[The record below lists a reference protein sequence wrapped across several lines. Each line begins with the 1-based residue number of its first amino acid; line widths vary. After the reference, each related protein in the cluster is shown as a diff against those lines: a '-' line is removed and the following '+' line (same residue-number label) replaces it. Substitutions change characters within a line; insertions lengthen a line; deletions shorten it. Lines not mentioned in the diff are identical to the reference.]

1 MAGEQG
7 FLYEGRVHQRLSA
20 RGLVPANFRPAG
32 SDPNAPDAMFIY
44 NGTAYKL
51 EVKLD
56 LKADYGQG
64 SFEYADGTWRL
75 GGAQTA
81 AADELRSL
89 MRAVGIEAFANREWG
104 PRGAPNK
111 GTVSN
116 SEFTQEMVSSDYR
129 RFTDRF
135 LSIPSSALHSYYGA
149 KQTYYIQIGG
159 YGMYYMAANPA
170 GLPVPQFNPGLR
182 IRIRL
187 KRGGSSPIY
196 NYRFTTALQITS
208 KPPRSRYNID
218 NGVDFLLAT
227 YSS

>member
-7 FLYEGRVHQRLSA
+7 FLYEGRIHQKLKA
-20 RGLVPANFRPAG
+20 KKLVPPGFTPAG

-44 NGTAYKL
+44 NGQSNKL

-64 SFEYADGTWRL
+64 SFDYVNGVWRL
-75 GGAQTA
+75 GGAKTA
-81 AADELRSL
+81 AAEELRGL
-89 MRAVGIEAFANREWG
+89 MRAVGIEAFANKEWG
-104 PRGAPNK
+104 PKGAPNK
-111 GTVSN
+111 GTVDN
-116 SEFTQEMVSSDYR
+116 KDFTQEMVTSDYR

-135 LSIPSSALHSYYGA
+135 LSIPSKALHSYYAA

-159 YGMYYMAANPA
+159 YGLYYMAANPA

-208 KPPRSRYNID
+208 KPPRSKYDID
-218 NGVDFLLAT
+218 KGVGFLLGQ
-227 YSS
+227 